1 MESSQ
6 YEFHHF
12 TYKFQHEAL
21 YQLRERINE
30 VGWLL
35 GAQTND
41 RHCDWLAPSDA
52 LPLNVAAIHY
62 GILQRDMHIGNL
74 STDLQRK
81 ETASGCADHM
91 IELPSPMQNS

>member
-6 YEFHHF
+6 YEFHHA
-12 TYKFQHEAL
+12 TYKFQHAAL
-21 YQLRERINE
+21 YQSRDRINE
-30 VGWLL
+30 VGWPL
-35 GAQTND
+35 GAQTDD
-41 RHCDWLAPSDA
+41 RRRDWLAPSDA

-62 GILQRDMHIGNL
+62 GILQQDMHIGNL

-91 IELPSPMQNS
+91 IELPSPMQKS